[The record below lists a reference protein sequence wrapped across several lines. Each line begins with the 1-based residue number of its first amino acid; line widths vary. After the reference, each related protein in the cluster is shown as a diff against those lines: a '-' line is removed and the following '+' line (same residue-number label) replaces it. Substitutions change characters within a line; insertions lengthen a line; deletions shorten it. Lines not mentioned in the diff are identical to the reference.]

1 MTQRVIYI
9 ADDGEEFETEE
20 ECTAYEKCKAGLPG
34 ILGFDDDGV
43 YQDPNETD
51 IGSVFFDSQY
61 VFITNAAQAVETL
74 KFIQDHYGYEVPT
87 MFQTG
92 DLMHY
97 NGEEDEWENALDK
110 YISSTEMLT
119 TLFESVRNAALN
131 DEVCAVNTAM
141 QKIRQAV
148 YELLI

>member
-1 MTQRVIYI
+1 MTQRIIYI

-20 ECTAYEKCKAGLPG
+20 ECMAYERCKTGLPG

-43 YQDPNETD
+43 YQDPEETD
-51 IGSVFFDSQY
+51 ADSAFNDSQY
-61 VFITNAAQAVETL
+61 VFITNAEQAVETL
-74 KFIQDHYGYEVPT
+74 KFVRDLYGYEVPT

-97 NGEEDEWENALDK
+97 DGEEDKWENVIDK
-110 YISSTEMLT
+110 YISTTETLT
-119 TLFESVRNAALN
+119 VLFESIRNAALE

-141 QKIRQAV
+141 QQIRQAV

>member
-20 ECTAYEKCKAGLPG
+20 ECRAYERCKAGLPG

-43 YQDPNETD
+43 YQDPEETD
-51 IGSVFFDSQY
+51 ADSAFNDSQY
-61 VFITNAAQAVETL
+61 VFITNAEQAVETL
-74 KFIQDHYGYEVPT
+74 KFVRDLYGYEVPT

-97 NGEEDEWENALDK
+97 DGEEDKWENVIDK
-110 YISSTEMLT
+110 YISTTETLT
-119 TLFESVRNAALN
+119 VLFESIRNAALK